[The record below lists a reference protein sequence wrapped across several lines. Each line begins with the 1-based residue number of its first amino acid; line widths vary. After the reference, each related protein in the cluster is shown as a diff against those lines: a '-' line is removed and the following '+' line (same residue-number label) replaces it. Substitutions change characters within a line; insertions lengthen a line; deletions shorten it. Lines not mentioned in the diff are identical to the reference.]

1 MRPSATECDWLT
13 ADEAAPALHASAHHG
28 ARTSAQD
35 GEFLLTAPAL
45 HASAHHGARTSP
57 QDGEFW
63 LTADEAAPSASCSGF
78 NLWILLDHVRMNYSF
93 DVFDVDKSRP
103 LYAAGWPLIA
113 SDDH

>member
-1 MRPSATECDWLT
+1 MATDRRRVRTSATECDRLT

-28 ARTSAQD
+28 A
-35 GEFLLTAPAL
+35 F
-45 HASAHHGARTSP
+45 TSP

-63 LTADEAAPSASCSGF
+63 LTADEAAPAASCSGF

-93 DVFDVDKSRP
+93 DLFDVDKSRP

>member
-1 MRPSATECDWLT
+1 MPLSATECDGLT
-13 ADEAAPALHASAHHG
+13 ADEA
-28 ARTSAQD
+28 
-35 GEFLLTAPAL
+35 APAL

-63 LTADEAAPSASCSGF
+63 LTADEAAPAASCSGF

>member
-1 MRPSATECDWLT
+1 MATDHHRVRPSATG
-13 ADEAAPALHASAHHG
+13 APPTRPPPPCNLQASAHHG
-28 ARTSAQD
+28 A
-35 GEFLLTAPAL
+35 L
-45 HASAHHGARTSP
+45 TSP

-63 LTADEAAPSASCSGF
+63 LTADEAAPAASCSGF

-93 DVFDVDKSRP
+93 DLFDVDKSRP